1 MSKADLIYLLG
12 NKIDLQGNIKSR
24 EKEGKIFADIN
35 NIKFFPISIK
45 NNINVEEFLNDLRT
59 NLENNI
65 LIIIIII

>member
-1 MSKADLIYLLG
+1 MI
-12 NKIDLQGNIKSR
+12 R